1 MGTAATDLPRAHG
14 LAATWWWPKPQVG
27 NTHPGATSPL
37 GMVSACAYSGAYPT
51 GYGRYAKNTEG
62 VPEEMFDR
70 LQASGFTH
78 FQQSG
83 TGAIRKY
90 YNYVR
95 VTPMVQPLDDLGQSW
110 PLEDEQAEAGYYAAN
125 LDTGVRCE
133 ITVGEK
139 VAVHR
144 YTFPDH
150 HSARVVIDLSCGGL
164 GIDLGRTVPL
174 RAQAESMGHGR
185 GQGTVVMEGI
195 PLSVF
200 IEVES
205 PGWRQMLWY
214 DRRLIPGGTRL
225 DFDSIRHTTL
235 RPFGMLFMGPAR
247 AGQTIEVR
255 MGFSLRGCDQAR
267 LNLERECGTSGDSA
281 FETVKARTRDRWRD
295 HLGRIQVDGGT
306 PARRTVMGTALYH
319 SLIKPCIA
327 DDESPNWPDPGP
339 YAFDIC
345 TMWDIYKTQMPLLS
359 AIVPDRYNDLLES
372 LIRVCEEEGNFPIGY
387 RMARGAD
394 RFFRQASALA
404 HTALADVHALK
415 RPGIDW
421 TWALVHMVDDLRRLY
436 GEDFWEHGVVHPITH
451 TLDLAYAHHCTAKVA
466 RALNDHR
473 LAADLERRSQGW
485 INAFDP
491 STGLLKDS
499 EFYEGGKWNYSF
511 RLLHDMAGRIEL
523 AGGDRAFARMLD
535 RFFGYGCEPVK
546 QPGRCPDPL
555 EMAAG
560 YALNRFEGLN
570 NEPDME
576 VPWAYH
582 YAGRPDRTAEIVN
595 SALTWQF
602 GTGPGGLPGN
612 DDSGGLSA
620 WYVWAS
626 LGLFP
631 VAGQNMFLV
640 NTPAFERATMQVEGG
655 EFIIETSGFRESPIG
670 VDGLDRD
677 PATQYVQSAT
687 LNGRPLHATHL
698 TAADV
703 HDGGRLHLRLGPE
716 PSTWGHGNRPPSLS
730 DPHPKEE
737 R

>member
-1 MGTAATDLPRAHG
+1 M
-14 LAATWWWPKPQVG
+14 G

-95 VTPMVQPLDDLGQSW
+95 VTPMVQPLDELGQSW
-110 PLEDEQAEAGYYAAN
+110 ALHDEVAEPGYYAAT
-125 LDTGVRCE
+125 LDTGIRCE
-133 ITVGEK
+133 ITVGPK

-144 YTFPDH
+144 YTFPRH
-150 HSARVVIDLSCGGL
+150 ASARVVVDLSIGGL
-164 GIDLGRTVPL
+164 PIDLGRTVPL

-185 GQGTVVMEGI
+185 AQGTVVMEGV

-200 IEVES
+200 LEVDS

-235 RPFGMLFMGPAR
+235 RPFGLLFMGSAE
-247 AGQTIEVR
+247 AGQTVEVR
-255 MGFSLRGCDQAR
+255 LGFSLRGTEQAR
-267 LNLERECGTSGDSA
+267 ANLERECGPASPA
-281 FETVKARTRDRWRD
+281 FDAVRTLTRKRWRD
-295 HLGRIQVDGGT
+295 HLGKVQVDGGT
-306 PARRTVMGTALYH
+306 PARRTVFATALYH
-319 SLIKPCIA
+319 SLIKPA
-327 DDESPNWPDPGP
+327 VVDDESPFWPDPGP
-339 YAFDIC
+339 YAFDVC
-345 TMWDIYKTQMPLLS
+345 TMWDIYKTQLPLL
-359 AIVPDRYNDLLES
+359 AALAPERHTDLLES

-404 HTALADVHALK
+404 HTALADAHSLGAP
-415 RPGIDW
+415 RIDW
-421 TWALVHMVDDLRRLY
+421 SWALVHMVDDMRRMY
-436 GEDFWEHGVVHPITH
+436 GEDFFQHGVVHPITH
-451 TLDLAYAHHCTAKVA
+451 TLDLAFAHHCTARVA
-466 RALNDHR
+466 RALGDHR
-473 LAADLERRSQGW
+473 LAGDLERRARW
-485 INAFDP
+485 WVNAFDP
-491 STGLLKDS
+491 ATGLLRDS

-523 AGGDRAFARMLD
+523 VGGDEKFTAMLD
-535 RFFGYGCEPVK
+535 RFFGYGADPVT
-546 QPGRCPDPL
+546 QPGRCPSPE

-560 YALNRFEGLN
+560 YALGRFEGLN

-576 VPWAYH
+576 APWAYH
-582 YAGRPDRTAEIVN
+582 YAGRPDRTAEVVHA
-595 SALTWQF
+595 ALTWQF

-612 DDSGGLSA
+612 DDSGGLSS

-631 VAGQNMFLV
+631 VAGQDLFLI
-640 NTPAFERATMQVEGG
+640 NAPAFERASVEVGG
-655 EFIIETSGFRESPIG
+655 NEFVVETSGHRDTPIG
-670 VDGLDRD
+670 VDGPDGHP
-677 PATQYVQSAT
+677 PARYVRSAT
-687 LNGRPLHATHL
+687 LDGVPLHAAHL
-698 TAADV
+698 SAAAL
-703 HDGGRLHLRLGPE
+703 HRGGRLHLRLGSE
-716 PSTWGHGNRPPSLS
+716 PSTWGQGIRPPS
-730 DPHPKEE
+730 H

>member
-1 MGTAATDLPRAHG
+1 
-14 LAATWWWPKPQVG
+14 VG

-62 VPEEMFDR
+62 VPEEMFER
-70 LQASGFTH
+70 HQASGFTH

-110 PLEDEQAEAGYYAAN
+110 KLEDERAEAGYYAAN

-164 GIDLGRTVPL
+164 GIDLGRTIPL

-185 GQGTVVMEGI
+185 AQGTVVMEGI
-195 PLSVF
+195 PLSVH

-235 RPFGMLFMGPAR
+235 RPFGMLFMGAAR

-267 LNLERECGTSGDSA
+267 QNLERECGYMNNGSGQTA
-281 FETVKARTRDRWRD
+281 FETVRARTRARWRD
-295 HLGRIQVDGGT
+295 HLGRIRVDGGT
-306 PARRTVMGTALYH
+306 PARRTVMATALYH

-327 DDESPNWPDPGP
+327 GDESPSWPDPGP

-359 AIVPDRYNDLLES
+359 AIAPDRYGDMLES

-421 TWALVHMVDDLRRLY
+421 SWALVHMVDDLRRMY

-451 TLDLAYAHHCTAKVA
+451 TLDLSYAHYCTAKVA

-473 LAADLERRSQGW
+473 LAADLERRSRDW
-485 INAFDP
+485 VNAFDP
-491 STGLLKDS
+491 KTGLLRDS

-511 RLLHDMAGRIEL
+511 RLMHDMAGRIAL
-523 AGGDRAFARMLD
+523 AGGDAAFNFMLD
-535 RFFGYGCEPVK
+535 RFFGYGAAPVK
-546 QPGRCPDPL
+546 QPGRCPDPA

-576 VPWAYH
+576 APWAYH
-582 YAGRPDRTAEIVN
+582 YSGRPDRTAEIVS

-631 VAGQNMFLV
+631 VAGQNLFLV
-640 NTPAFERATMQVEGG
+640 NAPAFARAAIEVEGG
-655 EFIIETSGFRESPIG
+655 EFVIETSGHRETPIG
-670 VDGLDRD
+670 VDGIDRD
-677 PATQYVQSAT
+677 PPPQYVQSAT

-698 TAADV
+698 NAADV
-703 HDGGRLHLRLGPE
+703 HQGGRLHLRLGPE
-716 PSTWGHGNRPPSLS
+716 PSTWGHGFRPPSLS
-730 DPHPKEE
+730 DSHPKEQ